1 MATQEHIKAFIS
13 KVGKM
18 AQKDYRKSGILASIT
33 IAQACLESGY
43 GTSELATKA
52 NALFGIKK
60 HDWTGKTYTVNS
72 YEYEGGK
79 KVLRQ
84 SVFRAYD
91 SWQDSINDHSN
102 YLRTRKVDGKNLTYK
117 AVVGEKDYNKA
128 ANALQ
133 KAGYST
139 YPNYAA
145 MLKDLIKKYN
155 LTQYDTDTTI
165 TAKKKVKIFLDA
177 GHGGKDSGACH
188 GPRKEASDVLKLTK
202 AIGAKLVKYDF
213 EVIYDRTTDTYHSP
227 SDKAAKANKSGAD
240 YFFSIHRN
248 CASGNASGYE
258 TLYYSRSDK
267 KDALRKGFAA
277 GMARCGF
284 AIRSD
289 KQRKEL
295 AVLRKTDMP
304 ALLLEVGFIDSK
316 KDNKIFDSKFN
327 EIAKEIAK
335 VIIKNCN

>member
-1 MATQEHIKAFIS
+1 MATNEQIKSFIS

-18 AQKDYRKSGILASIT
+18 AKADMTKSGILASIT

-43 GTSELATKA
+43 GTSELARRA
-52 NALFGIKK
+52 HALFGIKK
-60 HDWTGKTYTVNS
+60 HDWKGDTYVVVS
-72 YEYEGGK
+72 YEYEHGK
-79 KVLRQ
+79 KVPRA
-84 SVFRAYD
+84 SEFRAYD
-91 SWQDSINDHSN
+91 SWEQSIADHSK
-102 YLRTRKVDGKNLTYK
+102 YLRTRKADGKNLTYK
-117 AVVGEKDYNKA
+117 AVVGEKDYAKA

-139 YPNYAA
+139 YPNYAS

-155 LTQYDTDTTI
+155 LTQYDVVTTI
-165 TAKKKVKIFLDA
+165 KAKRKVKVFLDA
-177 GHGGKDSGACH
+177 GHGGKDPGACH
-188 GPRKEASDVLKLTK
+188 GSRKESADVLRLVK
-202 AIGAKLVKYDF
+202 AVGAKLVKNGFD
-213 EVIYDRTTDTYHSP
+213 VIYDRTTDTYHSP
-227 SDKAAKANKSGAD
+227 SDKAAKANKTGAD
-240 YFFSIHRN
+240 YFFSFHRN
-248 CASGNASGYE
+248 CANGKASGYE

-277 GMARCGF
+277 GMAKCGF
-284 AIRSD
+284 SIRAD

-295 AVLRKTDMP
+295 AVLRRTDMP

-316 KDNKIFDSKFN
+316 KDNRIFDEKFK